1 MDEVTDGTCARR
13 RLPHLPSSFAGRV
26 SCPSDPAPKLPV
38 RRPPCVC
45 AVRHPAC
52 VACVPRGARQLPTP
66 SPSSP
71 FRFRPRPAAPL
82 ARRSK
87 NPTIKIKE
95 CRSDGPAWLL
105 CGDRCVLRF
114 AASAD
119 RRPNMARRM
128 QGEVPLTKIEE
139 GRCSPAAEGI
149 ASHSSGR
156 RGRFFTHSEGG
167 RWDPIDIEAHRAAFG
182 CSECANAK
190 IPYPE
195 TGDAPGPK

>member
-1 MDEVTDGTCARR
+1 MSRDPLWVHMDSPGRTSRGSQHTMATGADPKTGGATDAMDEVTDGTCARH

-26 SCPSDPAPKLPV
+26 SCPSDPAPQLPV

-71 FRFRPRPAAPL
+71 FRFRPRPAAFL

-87 NPTIKIKE
+87 NPTVKIKE
-95 CRSDGPAWLL
+95 CRSDGPARPL
-105 CGDRCVLRF
+105 CGDRCALRF
-114 AASAD
+114 TASAD

-128 QGEVPLTKIEE
+128 QGEVPLTRTEE
-139 GRCSPAAEGI
+139 GRCFPAAEGLPPI
-149 ASHSSGR
+149 HQGPE
-156 RGRFFTHSEGG
+156 EG
-167 RWDPIDIEAHRAAFG
+167 PIL
-182 CSECANAK
+182 
-190 IPYPE
+190 YPQ
-195 TGDAPGPK
+195 